1 MKKEKLEEF
10 PSRIPISSNISA
22 FFIPAGEKWGYNFKL
37 KLRDVAKKSPIYFQK
52 IFCPI
57 CGRDDNGK
65 EIPIDTV
72 GKWLFGVPG
81 YMGHIRA
88 FDGHIEIPVESP
100 ALVYNLIKFCIK
112 NFPAE

>member
-1 MKKEKLEEF
+1 MKEKLEEF
-10 PSRIPISSNISA
+10 PIRIPMSSNIST
-22 FFIPAGEKWGYNFKL
+22 FNILAGVKWGYNFKL
-37 KLRDVAKKSPIYFQK
+37 KLREVAKKSPIYHTK
-52 IFCPI
+52 ISCPI

-72 GKWLFGVPG
+72 GRWLFGVSG